1 MNENNNVEDC
11 LIHGWAIDVRDY
23 AEWYG
28 ISLKVATKEVKKA
41 CLKMGFKCYWKVL
54 EVEGII
60 LNRRW
65 GHMYHTDKEGLVML
79 KNKYKYDYPWLDRI
93 LKKTGSGHKA
103 KIYKPA
109 ALKQYIKE
117 VLKPDDSKA
126 A

>member
-11 LIHGWAIDVRDY
+11 LVHGWAIDVEEY
-23 AEWYG
+23 ANYYK
-28 ISLKVATKEVKKA
+28 ISLQKATKEVKKA

-60 LNRRW
+60 LNW
-65 GHMYHTDKEGLVML
+65 HSGHMYYTDKEGLVML
-79 KNKYKYDYPWLDRI
+79 KNSYEYDCPRLDRI

-117 VLKPDDSKA
+117 VLKPDNSKA